1 MIKYRSRIAVMAA
14 VTQVNT
20 GVISM
25 ETRVAVISIIVTK
38 SDQVDVLNDL
48 LHEYS
53 DFILGRMG
61 VPYREKNLNIISIA
75 IDAPM
80 DRINSLS
87 GALGRLDGV
96 NAKVTY
102 AKS

>member
-1 MIKYRSRIAVMAA
+1 MIKYRSRAAVTAA

-20 GVISM
+20 GVISI

-53 DFILGRMG
+53 DYILGRMG